1 MFALQRLIAAG
12 ILFVT
17 GMQLSPAFAQ
27 PHVLRVDFKDQV
39 LFGMPV
45 HWGRNEAALLESNG
59 LFHIF
64 KTREVTNH
72 SILEV
77 PFHPQSLVE
86 ARANLKRE
94 LGSDFDI
101 LISGPYVIAAPKG
114 EADRW
119 KRRFNTLLAGYTR
132 YCEVRGWP
140 ARRADFPLVVIVFSD
155 RQQFLRYA
163 MTQTKQL
170 PNMAVGSYFPR
181 TNRCILYQIGGAT
194 GVNWSETE
202 STIVHEAVH
211 QLAYNTGLHERLFDN
226 PTWFVEGVATMFE
239 QPAVY
244 DLNVRRSTISNRM
257 NPSKVRDLQEIIKKP
272 GQLEFIMRE
281 IVVSDEYFKHD
292 PLSAYAVAWGMVFYL
307 TERMPS
313 QFRNFIELQ
322 NRRRFGEYKPMD
334 RDRDFQ
340 QAFGQT
346 PDGLAPALRR
356 LFEDGSR

>member
-1 MFALQRLIAAG
+1 MLDFSRLFAALCLLCSCLQP
-12 ILFVT
+12 
-17 GMQLSPAFAQ
+17 QAFAQ
-27 PHVLRVDFKDQV
+27 PHVLRVDFQNNV
-39 LFGMPV
+39 LYGMPV

-72 SILEV
+72 SILDA
-77 PFHPQSLVE
+77 PFRPQSLVE
-86 ARANLKRE
+86 ARVDLQRE
-94 LGSDFDI
+94 LGSGFDI
-101 LISGPYVIAAPKG
+101 LISGPYVIAAPVG

-132 YCEVRGWP
+132 YFEVRGWP
-140 ARRADFPLVVIVFSD
+140 VRRADFPLIVIVFAD

-163 MTQTKQL
+163 NTQTGQL
-170 PNMAVGSYFPR
+170 PNLAVGSYFPR
-181 TNRCILYQIGGAT
+181 TNRCILYQIAGSR

-244 DLNVRRSTISNRM
+244 DLSVQRSTIGNRM
-257 NPSKVRDLQEIIKKP
+257 NPGKVRDLQKIGKTP

-281 IVVSDEYFKHD
+281 IVVSDEFFKHD
-292 PLSAYAVAWGMVFYL
+292 PLAAYAVAWGMVFYL
-307 TERMPS
+307 SERMPS
-313 QFRNFIELQ
+313 QFRTYIELQ

-334 RDRDFQ
+334 RERDFQ
-340 QAFGQT
+340 QAFGQ
-346 PDGLAPALRR
+346 PAESLAPALRR
-356 LFEDGSR
+356 LYGESNAG